1 MAVLRFH
8 IPDESLEEIN
18 LEGFDMKI
26 DHETRHISIKCRDE
40 PGVILKRQ
48 MAKLKKG
55 EKAHLAI
62 IIAILTHGGAVQID
76 AETFLA
82 KFKGVDPDFPG
93 ITTI

>member
-1 MAVLRFH
+1 M
-8 IPDESLEEIN
+8 
-18 LEGFDMKI
+18 EGFSMKI
-26 DHETRHISIKCRDE
+26 HHETRHIDIRCQDE
-40 PGVILKRQ
+40 PGVILNRQ

-55 EKAHLAI
+55 QKAHLAI

-76 AETFLA
+76 ADMFNS